1 MADGAINFLLEKLAT
16 ILCKQAAL
24 LGDASDEIE
33 EIRLELEFMRSF
45 IRDAER
51 RKERSELVE
60 TWVRQVREVSNQVEN
75 IIDEFVHFR
84 EMQRHGNGIRS
95 FVKNAINL
103 PRNIA
108 TQNHISSKLQKIK
121 AKVHEV
127 SERSKRYAFSQ
138 NLDKERSFNFRND
151 CWQYNGD
158 FPILV
163 DEDEIV
169 GMDENKTQLSE
180 LLNEPEHRQTIIS
193 IVGMGGLGKT
203 TLATKLYNDQEVQ
216 RDFECCA
223 WISLSQACRIEELLR
238 SIVRELL
245 KADQVNIPNHLG
257 SMAYI
262 QLIEML
268 IEYLRSRRYLVVLD
282 DVWAIDLWS
291 RIRKAFPENN
301 LGSRIILTTRNKN
314 VATSVGPRGRLF
326 HLEPLNEDDAW
337 TVFCKKAFATELNHF
352 CPSELEALARSMLT
366 KCQGL
371 PLAIVAIGGLMC
383 TKDKTVAEWK
393 KVNDSLNWQLSNN
406 PMLERV
412 KGILALSFN
421 DLPFYL
427 KYCFLYCCVFPE
439 GYPIKRKKLIR
450 LWVDEG
456 FIIERQGMLI
466 EEVAEDYLAELIF
479 RSMNQVTDANEA
491 GRVKALKV
499 HDVMRELAITTTE
512 KENFCMVY
520 NGQDSRIERN
530 TQRLSL
536 SCRQDKFHVSRTV
549 LCQLRSL
556 FVFKRD
562 ICSSFSLNDISSHL
576 KFLRVLDLQGICIEK
591 VPNALT
597 GLFNLRYLSLRETK
611 IKCLPESTERLQN
624 LQTLDVRNTH
634 VERLP
639 RGISNLEKLRHLF
652 VGRNDEKKCG
662 LRVPIGIGK
671 LQMLQSLS
679 SIIADDQII
688 QQLGYLTNLRSL
700 DIKAVKAVNWPK
712 LGTSIQMLKSLRR
725 LSITASNEEE
735 SLELGD
741 LISAPPFL
749 QKLTLVGQLN
759 GLPHWLGSLQNL
771 THLHLGSSLSE
782 ENILSCIDELPIL
795 VFLEL
800 QNTYNGKILHF
811 RARGFPKLNSLKL
824 LEFDQLEG
832 ICLAEGAL
840 PSLREL
846 YLIHCKELKQL
857 PQGIEHIA
865 SIRKLHL
872 EEMPEELIQNLRIN
886 GSKDQAKVQHIQTIN
901 HVYKID
907 HTPILETLS

>member
-1 MADGAINFLLEKLAT
+1 
-16 ILCKQAAL
+16 
-24 LGDASDEIE
+24 
-33 EIRLELEFMRSF
+33 MRSF

-75 IIDEFVHFR
+75 IIDEFMHFR

-127 SERSKRYAFSQ
+127 SERSKRYAFSP

-158 FPILV
+158 FPVLA
-163 DEDEIV
+163 DEEEIV

-180 LLNEPEHRQTIIS
+180 FLNEPEHRQTIIS

-203 TLATKLYNDQEVQ
+203 TLATKVYNDKEVQ

-223 WISLSQACRIEELLR
+223 WISLSQACQIEELLR

-257 SMAYI
+257 SMTYR
-262 QLIEML
+262 QLIEMF
-268 IEYLRSRRYLVVLD
+268 IEYLHSRRYLVVLD

-314 VATSVGPRGRLF
+314 VATSVGPRGRVF

-393 KVNDSLNWQLSNN
+393 K
-406 PMLERV
+406 
-412 KGILALSFN
+412 
-421 DLPFYL
+421 
-427 KYCFLYCCVFPE
+427 

-450 LWVDEG
+450 LWVAEG

-479 RSMNQVTDANEA
+479 RSMIQVTDANEA

-520 NGQDSRIERN
+520 NGQNSRIERN

-562 ICSSFSLNDISSHL
+562 VCSSFS
-576 KFLRVLDLQGICIEK
+576 
-591 VPNALT
+591 
-597 GLFNLRYLSLRETK
+597 
-611 IKCLPESTERLQN
+611 
-624 LQTLDVRNTH
+624 
-634 VERLP
+634 
-639 RGISNLEKLRHLF
+639 
-652 VGRNDEKKCG
+652 CG

-700 DIKAVKAVNWPK
+700 DIKAVKAVNWLK

-857 PQGIEHIA
+857 PQGIKHIA

>member
-1 MADGAINFLLEKLAT
+1 MADGAINFLLDKLT
-16 ILCKQAAL
+16 NVLLQQAAL
-24 LGDASDEIE
+24 LGDARDEIE
-33 EIRLELEFMRSF
+33 EVKLELEFMRSF

-60 TWVRQVREVSNQVEN
+60 TWVRQVREVSNQVED
-75 IIDEFVHFR
+75 IIDEFVHCR
-84 EMQRHGNGIRS
+84 DMQNRGNGIRS
-95 FVKNAINL
+95 FFKNAINL
-103 PRNIA
+103 PTNLA
-108 TQNHISSKLQKIK
+108 TWHIISSKLQKIK

-127 SERSKRYAFSQ
+127 SERSKRYAFSP
-138 NLDKERSFNFRND
+138 NLDEGRSLNFRND
-151 CWQYNGD
+151 WWQYNGD
-158 FPILV
+158 FPVLA
-163 DEDEIV
+163 DEGEIV

-180 LLNEPEHRQTIIS
+180 LLNEAEHRQTIIS

-203 TLATKLYNDQEVQ
+203 TLATEVYNDQEVQ
-216 RDFECCA
+216 IDFECCA
-223 WISLSQACRIEELLR
+223 WISLSQARGIEELLR
-238 SIVRELL
+238 SMVREFL
-245 KADQVNIPNHLG
+245 KAEQVNIPTHLG
-257 SMAYI
+257 SMTYR

-268 IEYLRSRRYLVVLD
+268 IEYLHGRRYLVVLD
-282 DVWAIDLWS
+282 DVWDIDLWS

-314 VATSVGPRGRLF
+314 VATSVGRGSRVF

-393 KVNDSLNWQLSNN
+393 KVNDSLNWQLNNN

-427 KYCFLYCCVFPE
+427 RYCFLYCCVFPE
-439 GYPIKRKKLIR
+439 GYVIKRKKLIR
-450 LWVDEG
+450 LWIAEG

-479 RSMNQVTDANEA
+479 RSMIQVTDTNEA

-499 HDVMRELAITTTE
+499 HDVMRELAITSTE
-512 KENFCMVY
+512 KENFCKAY
-520 NGQDSRIERN
+520 DGQDSRIERN
-530 TQRLSL
+530 VQRLSL
-536 SCRQDKFHVSRTV
+536 SCRKDKLHVSRIV
-549 LCQLRSL
+549 LRQLRSL

-562 ICSSFSLNDISSHL
+562 VCSSFPLNDISSHL

-597 GLFNLRYLSLRETK
+597 RLFNLRYLNLRETK

-624 LQTLDVRNTH
+624 LQTLDVRNTS

-652 VGRNDEKKCG
+652 VGCNFLGG
-662 LRVPIGIGK
+662 LRVPTGIGK

-679 SIIADDQII
+679 SIIAEDQII

-700 DIKAVKAVNWPK
+700 DIEVVEAVNWPK
-712 LGTSIQMLKSLRR
+712 LGTSIQMLKNLRR
-725 LSITASNEEE
+725 LTITASNEEE
-735 SLELGD
+735 SLELED

-749 QKLTLVGQLN
+749 QKLTLIGQLN
-759 GLPHWLGSLQNL
+759 ALPHWLGSLQNL

-782 ENILSCIDELPIL
+782 ENILLSIDELPIL
-795 VFLEL
+795 MFLEL
-800 QNTYNGKILHF
+800 QNAYNGKTLHF
-811 RARGFPKLNSLKL
+811 REGGFPKLKRLKL
-824 LEFDQLEG
+824 LEFRQLEG

-872 EEMPEELIQNLRIN
+872 EEMPEELIQNLRIS
-886 GSKDQAKVQHIQTIN
+886 GSKDRAKVQHIQTIN

>member
-1 MADGAINFLLEKLAT
+1 
-16 ILCKQAAL
+16 
-24 LGDASDEIE
+24 
-33 EIRLELEFMRSF
+33 MRSF

-75 IIDEFVHFR
+75 IIDEFMHFR

-127 SERSKRYAFSQ
+127 SERSKRYAFSP

-158 FPILV
+158 FPVLA
-163 DEDEIV
+163 DEEEIV

-180 LLNEPEHRQTIIS
+180 FLNEPEHRQTIIS

-203 TLATKLYNDQEVQ
+203 TLATKVYNDKEVQ

-223 WISLSQACRIEELLR
+223 WISLSQACQIEELLR

-257 SMAYI
+257 SMTYR
-262 QLIEML
+262 QLIEMF
-268 IEYLRSRRYLVVLD
+268 IEYLHSRRYLVVLD

-314 VATSVGPRGRLF
+314 VATSVGPRGRVF

-393 KVNDSLNWQLSNN
+393 K
-406 PMLERV
+406 
-412 KGILALSFN
+412 
-421 DLPFYL
+421 
-427 KYCFLYCCVFPE
+427 

-450 LWVDEG
+450 LWVAEG

-479 RSMNQVTDANEA
+479 RSMIQVTDANEA

-520 NGQDSRIERN
+520 NGQNSRIERN

-562 ICSSFSLNDISSHL
+562 KCCN
-576 KFLRVLDLQGICIEK
+576 FLG
-591 VPNALT
+591 
-597 GLFNLRYLSLRETK
+597 
-611 IKCLPESTERLQN
+611 
-624 LQTLDVRNTH
+624 
-634 VERLP
+634 
-639 RGISNLEKLRHLF
+639 
-652 VGRNDEKKCG
+652 G

-700 DIKAVKAVNWPK
+700 DIKAVKAVNWLK

>member
-1 MADGAINFLLEKLAT
+1 
-16 ILCKQAAL
+16 
-24 LGDASDEIE
+24 
-33 EIRLELEFMRSF
+33 MRSF

-95 FVKNAINL
+95 FVKNTINL

-121 AKVHEV
+121 VKVHEV
-127 SERSKRYAFSQ
+127 SERSKRYDFSQ
-138 NLDKERSFNFRND
+138 NLDKGRSFNFRND

-158 FPILV
+158 FPVLA

-203 TLATKLYNDQEVQ
+203 TLATKVYNDKEVQ

-223 WISLSQACRIEELLR
+223 WISLPQARGIEELLR
-238 SIVRELL
+238 SMVRELL

-257 SMAYI
+257 SMTYI

-291 RIRKAFPENN
+291 RIRKAFPEND

-314 VATSVGPRGRLF
+314 VATSVGPRGRVF

-393 KVNDSLNWQLSNN
+393 K
-406 PMLERV
+406 
-412 KGILALSFN
+412 
-421 DLPFYL
+421 
-427 KYCFLYCCVFPE
+427 

-450 LWVDEG
+450 LWVAEG

-479 RSMNQVTDANEA
+479 RSMIQVTDANEA

-562 ICSSFSLNDISSHL
+562 IC
-576 KFLRVLDLQGICIEK
+576 
-591 VPNALT
+591 
-597 GLFNLRYLSLRETK
+597 
-611 IKCLPESTERLQN
+611 
-624 LQTLDVRNTH
+624 
-634 VERLP
+634 
-639 RGISNLEKLRHLF
+639 
-652 VGRNDEKKCG
+652 DEKKCG

-700 DIKAVKAVNWPK
+700 DIKAVKAVNWLK

-782 ENILSCIDELPIL
+782 ENILPSIDELPIL

-800 QNTYNGKILHF
+800 QNAYNGKILHF

-824 LEFDQLEG
+824 LEFEQLEG

-846 YLIHCKELKQL
+846 YLIHCKQLKQL

-872 EEMPEELIQNLRIN
+872 EEMPKELIQNLRIN

>member
-1 MADGAINFLLEKLAT
+1 
-16 ILCKQAAL
+16 
-24 LGDASDEIE
+24 
-33 EIRLELEFMRSF
+33 MRSF

-75 IIDEFVHFR
+75 IIDEFMHFR

-127 SERSKRYAFSQ
+127 SERSKRYAFSP

-158 FPILV
+158 FPVLA
-163 DEDEIV
+163 DEEEIV

-180 LLNEPEHRQTIIS
+180 FLNEPEHRQTIIS

-203 TLATKLYNDQEVQ
+203 TLATKVYNDKEVQ

-223 WISLSQACRIEELLR
+223 WISLSQACQIEELLR

-257 SMAYI
+257 SMTYR
-262 QLIEML
+262 QLIEMF
-268 IEYLRSRRYLVVLD
+268 IEYLHSRRYLVVLD

-314 VATSVGPRGRLF
+314 VATSVGPRGRVF

-393 KVNDSLNWQLSNN
+393 K
-406 PMLERV
+406 
-412 KGILALSFN
+412 
-421 DLPFYL
+421 
-427 KYCFLYCCVFPE
+427 

-450 LWVDEG
+450 LWVAEG

-479 RSMNQVTDANEA
+479 RSMIQVTDANEA

-520 NGQDSRIERN
+520 NGQNSRIERN

-562 ICSSFSLNDISSHL
+562 KCCN
-576 KFLRVLDLQGICIEK
+576 FLG
-591 VPNALT
+591 
-597 GLFNLRYLSLRETK
+597 
-611 IKCLPESTERLQN
+611 
-624 LQTLDVRNTH
+624 
-634 VERLP
+634 
-639 RGISNLEKLRHLF
+639 
-652 VGRNDEKKCG
+652 G

-700 DIKAVKAVNWPK
+700 DIKAVKAVNWLK

-857 PQGIEHIA
+857 PQGIKHIA

>member
-1 MADGAINFLLEKLAT
+1 MADGAINFLLEKLST
-16 ILCKQAAL
+16 ILLQQASL
-24 LGDASDEIE
+24 LGDARDEIE

-75 IIDEFVHFR
+75 IIDEFMHFR

-127 SERSKRYAFSQ
+127 SERSKR
-138 NLDKERSFNFRND
+138 
-151 CWQYNGD
+151 
-158 FPILV
+158 
-163 DEDEIV
+163 
-169 GMDENKTQLSE
+169 
-180 LLNEPEHRQTIIS
+180 
-193 IVGMGGLGKT
+193 
-203 TLATKLYNDQEVQ
+203 
-216 RDFECCA
+216 
-223 WISLSQACRIEELLR
+223 
-238 SIVRELL
+238 
-245 KADQVNIPNHLG
+245 
-257 SMAYI
+257 
-262 QLIEML
+262 
-268 IEYLRSRRYLVVLD
+268 
-282 DVWAIDLWS
+282 
-291 RIRKAFPENN
+291 
-301 LGSRIILTTRNKN
+301 
-314 VATSVGPRGRLF
+314 
-326 HLEPLNEDDAW
+326 
-337 TVFCKKAFATELNHF
+337 
-352 CPSELEALARSMLT
+352 
-366 KCQGL
+366 
-371 PLAIVAIGGLMC
+371 
-383 TKDKTVAEWK
+383 
-393 KVNDSLNWQLSNN
+393 
-406 PMLERV
+406 
-412 KGILALSFN
+412 
-421 DLPFYL
+421 
-427 KYCFLYCCVFPE
+427 
-439 GYPIKRKKLIR
+439 
-450 LWVDEG
+450 
-456 FIIERQGMLI
+456 
-466 EEVAEDYLAELIF
+466 
-479 RSMNQVTDANEA
+479 
-491 GRVKALKV
+491 
-499 HDVMRELAITTTE
+499 
-512 KENFCMVY
+512 
-520 NGQDSRIERN
+520 
-530 TQRLSL
+530 
-536 SCRQDKFHVSRTV
+536 
-549 LCQLRSL
+549 
-556 FVFKRD
+556 
-562 ICSSFSLNDISSHL
+562 
-576 KFLRVLDLQGICIEK
+576 
-591 VPNALT
+591 
-597 GLFNLRYLSLRETK
+597 
-611 IKCLPESTERLQN
+611 
-624 LQTLDVRNTH
+624 
-634 VERLP
+634 
-639 RGISNLEKLRHLF
+639 
-652 VGRNDEKKCG
+652 
-662 LRVPIGIGK
+662 
-671 LQMLQSLS
+671 
-679 SIIADDQII
+679 
-688 QQLGYLTNLRSL
+688 SL

-725 LSITASNEEE
+725 LSITARNEEE

-795 VFLEL
+795 VFLKL